1 MDLNKKLKELKPQQL
16 NCNVFDVYSYNG
28 LTMQDLLCQF
38 FTTINECVKSTN
50 DVIDLTD
57 WLVNIGLEE
66 EVVKKLMG
74 LIKDGTVEKLINVNL
89 FENLNRQLEHKANK
103 GDYITVSQI
112 DKNKGL
118 LDETYFTDEF
128 KSQFVENTQ
137 PLHTVPADYSI
148 TTKKLVFPVLIG
160 QQSKNLFDK
169 NDVVAGKYVSYIN
182 GNLFD
187 NASYNASGFIKIEP
201 STNYCVKF
209 TQQLAFYDVNKTFI
223 SGLNLTSTTS
233 FVTPS
238 NACFIRLSVVTS
250 NLSLEQLE
258 KGTKS
263 TEYEDFQATLD
274 VDTIKDKSI
283 AKNKLNFIPAECNIG
298 KNLFDKNDVVAG
310 KYVSY
315 INGQLFDAS
324 GYNASNFI
332 KIKPTTTYCVKYWQ
346 QLAFYNEDK
355 VFISGINITNGTA
368 KFTTPDNA
376 YYVRLTITDS
386 NLSTEQL
393 EEGTNTTSYES
404 YGYYLNIKQI
414 TGLESLLNK
423 TNKIY
428 VGEGK
433 QFTNLRLALE
443 SITDSSF
450 NNKYEVYLDKGTY
463 DIKSYYT
470 NKELSSTFI
479 GLFVP
484 DYVTI
489 IGCGSPNDVI
499 LKATME
505 EKHQNFSTLN
515 LKATSGLKNLTVI
528 GEKTRYAVHDDFA
541 HLSSYDKNYN
551 RNVENC
557 IFIAR
562 QCYYG
567 VAYGSGTRS
576 GAIWNFN
583 NCVFDS
589 DINIPFGWHSNVN
602 FNLPNDITFE
612 NCEFIS
618 NGDTALKI
626 GCMKSNVINNIKLI
640 GCDLNNKKV
649 VIRGEQDNSIAS
661 DIKLK
666 GYANTDFNIEVL
678 CVSENYVNKNGF
690 IKVVK

>member
-1 MDLNKKLKELKPQQL
+1 MITREELSSSLREQIDDSKTRIQEAESRL
-16 NCNVFDVYSYNG
+16 DDVD
-28 LTMQDLLCQF
+28 T
-38 FTTINECVKSTN
+38 
-50 DVIDLTD
+50 
-57 WLVNIGLEE
+57 
-66 EVVKKLMG
+66 
-74 LIKDGTVEKLINVNL
+74 
-89 FENLNRQLEHKANK
+89 QLEQKANK
-103 GDYITVSQI
+103 GDYITVYQI

-137 PLHTVPADYSI
+137 PLHVVPADYSI
-148 TTKKLVFPVLIG
+148 TTKKLTFPVLVG
-160 QQSKNLFDK
+160 EQSKNLFNKEDI
-169 NDVVAGKYVSYIN
+169 VAGKYVSYIN
-182 GNLFD
+182 GELFE
-187 NASYNASGFIKIEP
+187 AEGHNASGFIKINP

-209 TQQLAFYDVNKTFI
+209 TQQLAFYDVNKIFI
-223 SGLNLTSTTS
+223 SGLNLTSETT
-233 FVTPS
+233 FITPS
-238 NACFIRLSVVTS
+238 NACFVRLTVVTN

-263 TEYEDFQATLD
+263 TDYEDFQAILD
-274 VDTIKDKSI
+274 VNTIKDSSI
-283 AKNKLNFIPAECNIG
+283 SKNKLNFIPAECSIG
-298 KNLFDKNDVVAG
+298 KNLFNKEDIVAG

-315 INGQLFDAS
+315 INGQLFDAK
-324 GYNASNFI
+324 GYNASGFI
-332 KIKPTTTYCVKYWQ
+332 KVEPNTNYCVRYWQ
-346 QLAFYNEDK
+346 QLAFYTKDK
-355 VFISGINITNGTA
+355 KFISGLNITNGAA
-368 KFTTPDNA
+368 KFTTPDNT
-376 YYVRLTITDS
+376 YYVRLTITDN
-386 NLSTEQL
+386 NLLTEQL
-393 EEGTNTTSYES
+393 EKGESKTAYEN
-404 YGYYLNIKQI
+404 YGYFLNIKQI
-414 TGLESLLNK
+414 SGLENLLNK

-433 QFTNLRLALE
+433 QFSNLRLALQ
-443 SITDSSF
+443 SITDSSY
-450 NNKYEVYLDKGTY
+450 NNQYEVYLDKGTY
-463 DIKSYYT
+463 DIRSYYT
-470 NKELSSTFI
+470 NEELSSSSI

-515 LKATSGLKNLTVI
+515 LKATSGLKNLTII

-541 HLSSYDKNYN
+541 HLSSYDENYN

-583 NCVFDS
+583 SCVFDS
-589 DINIPFGWHSNVN
+589 DINIPFGWHSNTD
-602 FNLPNDITFE
+602 FNLPNSITFE

-626 GCMKSNVINNIKLI
+626 GCMKSNVVNNIKLI
-640 GCDLNNKKV
+640 GCDLNDKKI

-661 DIKLK
+661 DINLK

-678 CVSENYVNKNGF
+678 CVSENYVNENGF